1 VDPNK
6 HKERIVKKRFI
17 APTAIALAV
26 AAGVGGGAVPGL
38 TSAASASG
46 GTLTVWLMTGDTDPA
61 VYNTVNAAF
70 TKEYPGWTVNVEIQ
84 QWSGISAKI
93 ITSLATSSPP
103 DIMELGNTDVA
114 SFAAS
119 GGLDNLLPDESQF
132 QNSSNWLSGLEGPAE
147 YKGGLYAV
155 PELAGDRVV
164 VYNKAMF
171 KKAGITKTP
180 ADLNDLLADGA
191 ALKNAYSKVKD
202 FSALYLPG
210 EEWYAAMPIVWAEG
224 GQIAVEKGGT
234 WYGDL
239 DSAASLAGL
248 KEFQVIQ
255 NFMSTP
261 ASRDVN
267 EANPSDS
274 AVFASGKAAMYID
287 GTWTLGTDI
296 TDNKALTGDIGTFI
310 LPGVNP
316 GSEAPVFLGGSD
328 LGVAKNSPNQ
338 AEALAWVKLY
348 SGSANQLLQASNE
361 GFIPNASNLVGQVN
375 VSGNIKTYFKAA
387 AVSQFTPPVPGWA
400 TVEADD
406 VMQDLLAQVAE
417 GKQNVAQVAKSYDQK
432 LDTLLNAQ

>member
-1 VDPNK
+1 MDPNK
-6 HKERIVKKRFI
+6 HKERNVKKRFI

-26 AAGVGGGAVPGL
+26 AAGVGGGAVPGIA
-38 TSAASASG
+38 SAASASG

-70 TKEYPGWTVNVEIQ
+70 VKEYPGWTVNVEIQ

-114 SFAAS
+114 EFAAS
-119 GGLDNLLPDESQF
+119 GGLDNLATDESQF
-132 QNSSNWLSGLEGPAE
+132 QNSSTWLSGLEGPAE

-191 ALKNAYSKVKD
+191 ALKNAYSKVKN

-239 DSAASLAGL
+239 TSTKSLAGL

-255 NFMSTP
+255 NFMSTS

-274 AVFASGKAAMYID
+274 AIFASGKAAMYID

-328 LGVAKNSPNQ
+328 LGIAKNSPNQ

-348 SGSANQLLQASNE
+348 AGSANQLLQASNE
-361 GFIPNASNLVGQVN
+361 GFIPNASNLVGQVS
-375 VSGNIKTYFKAA
+375 VSSNIKTYFKAA

-400 TVEADD
+400 TVEADN

-417 GKQNVAQVAKSYDQK
+417 GKQNVAQIAKTYDQK

>member
-1 VDPNK
+1 
-6 HKERIVKKRFI
+6 VKKRFI

-26 AAGVGGGAVPGL
+26 AAGVGGGAVPGIAS
-38 TSAASASG
+38 TASASG

-61 VYNTVNAAF
+61 VYNTVNTAF

-103 DIMELGNTDVA
+103 DVMELGNTDVA

-239 DSAASLAGL
+239 DSANSLAGL

-274 AVFASGKAAMYID
+274 AIFASGKAAMYID
-287 GTWTLGTDI
+287 GTWTLGTDT

-310 LPGVNP
+310 LPGVLP
-316 GSEAPVFLGGSD
+316 GSKAPVFLGGSD
-328 LGVAKNSPNQ
+328 LGIAKNSPNQ

-348 SGSANQLLQASNE
+348 AGSANQLLQASNE

-375 VSGNIKTYFKAA
+375 VSSNIKTYFKAA

-417 GKQNVAQVAKSYDQK
+417 GDQNVAQIAKSYDQK

>member
-26 AAGVGGGAVPGL
+26 AAGVGGGAVPGI

-103 DIMELGNTDVA
+103 DVMELGNTDVA

-119 GGLDNLLPDESQF
+119 GGLDNLLTDESQF

-361 GFIPNASNLVGQVN
+361 GFIPNASNLVGQVK